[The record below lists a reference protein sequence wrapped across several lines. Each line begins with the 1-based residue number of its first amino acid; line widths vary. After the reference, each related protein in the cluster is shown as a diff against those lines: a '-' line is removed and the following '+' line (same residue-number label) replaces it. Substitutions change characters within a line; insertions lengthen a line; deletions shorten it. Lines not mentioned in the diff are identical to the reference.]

1 MTDNDS
7 LKLSEIRDFARM
19 RNISYKEATKIL
31 FHENCLKIYGNHKRY
46 PKEIH
51 KIIFEDP
58 YYGTRA
64 LTTKIIY

>member
-1 MTDNDS
+1 MIDD
-7 LKLSEIRDFARM
+7 
-19 RNISYKEATKIL
+19 YYH
-31 FHENCLKIYGNHKRY
+31 FHDYYLQKYGSHRRRY